1 MTQGAQEAQTATSEP
16 KGGADALPAV
26 DVVVATRNRPDLLR
40 LALDAIWDQTYAGE
54 IICHVVF
61 DQCDPDES
69 VARTGPQRTIRTMTN
84 ERSPGLAGGRNTGI
98 LAGSAPLVAFCDD
111 DDEWLPT
118 KVEKQ
123 VEALAADPAAITAVT
138 GIIVL
143 YADSSVP
150 RVPRPEDM
158 TLAQLVRNRVME
170 AHPSTVMVRRDALLG
185 PIGLV
190 DEELP
195 GSYGEDFDWIIRSAQ
210 AGGFAVVAE
219 PLVKVRWGQSMFSQR
234 WQTIVDSIDYS
245 LNKHSVFHEDPQ
257 ALGRLYGRRAFAL
270 AAMGRT
276 RPALRQA
283 WRTVRVNPRE
293 RRAYLAGAVA
303 LHLVSAERLMKIAH
317 NRGHGI

>member
-1 MTQGAQEAQTATSEP
+1 MTDAVTSP
-16 KGGADALPAV
+16 RV
-26 DVVVATRNRPDLLR
+26 DVVVATRNRPELLR
-40 LALDAIWDQTYAGE
+40 LALDAIWEQTYAGE
-54 IICHVVF
+54 IVCHVVF

-69 VARTGPQRTIRTMTN
+69 VARTSPTREIRVMTN
-84 ERSPGLAGGRNTGI
+84 ERTPGLAGGRNSGI
-98 LAGSAPLVAFCDD
+98 LAGTGELVAFCDD

-123 VEALAADPAAITAVT
+123 VEALAASDALTAVT

-143 YADSSVP
+143 YAEHAVT
-150 RVPRPEDM
+150 RVPRSEDM
-158 TLAQLVRNRVME
+158 TLKQLVRNRVME
-170 AHPSTVMVRRDALLG
+170 AHPSTVMVRREALIG

-195 GSYGEDFDWIIRSAQ
+195 GSYGEDFDWIIRAAK
-210 AGGFAVVAE
+210 AGTFAVVGE

-234 WQTIVDSIDYS
+234 WQTIIDSIDYS
-245 LNKHSVFHEDPQ
+245 LAKHTVFHEDPQ

-270 AAMGRT
+270 AALGQT
-276 RPALRQA
+276 RPALGQA

-303 LHLVSAERLMKIAH
+303 LHVVSAERLMRLAH
-317 NRGHGI
+317 SRGHGI

>member
-1 MTQGAQEAQTATSEP
+1 MTEAVTSP
-16 KGGADALPAV
+16 RV
-26 DVVVATRNRPDLLR
+26 DVVVATRNRPELLR
-40 LALDAIWDQTYAGE
+40 LALDAIWEQTYAGE
-54 IICHVVF
+54 IVCHVVF

-69 VARTGPQRTIRTMTN
+69 VARKSPTREIRVMTN
-84 ERSPGLAGGRNTGI
+84 ERTQGLAGGRNSGI
-98 LAGSAPLVAFCDD
+98 LAGTGELVAFCDD

-123 VEALAADPAAITAVT
+123 VEALAASEALTAVT

-143 YADSSVP
+143 YAEHAVT
-150 RVPRPEDM
+150 RVPRSEDM
-158 TLAQLVRNRVME
+158 TLKQLVRNRVME
-170 AHPSTVMVRRDALLG
+170 AHPSSVMVRREALVG

-195 GSYGEDFDWIIRSAQ
+195 GSYGEDFDWIIRAAK
-210 AGGFAVVAE
+210 AGTFAVVGE

-234 WQTIVDSIDYS
+234 WQTIIDSIDYS
-245 LNKHSVFHEDPQ
+245 LAKHTVFHEDPQ

-270 AAMGRT
+270 AALGQT
-276 RPALRQA
+276 RPALGQA

-303 LHLVSAERLMKIAH
+303 LHVVSAERLMRLAH
-317 NRGHGI
+317 SRGHGI

>member
-1 MTQGAQEAQTATSEP
+1 MTHEVMPSP
-16 KGGADALPAV
+16 RV
-26 DVVVATRNRPDLLR
+26 DVVVATRNRPELLR
-40 LALDAIWDQTYAGE
+40 LALDAIWEQTYAGE
-54 IICHVVF
+54 IVCHVVF

-69 VARTGPQRTIRTMTN
+69 VARSSANRTIKVMTN
-84 ERSPGLAGGRNTGI
+84 ERTPGLAGGRNSGI
-98 LAGSAPLVAFCDD
+98 LAGSGELVAFCDD

-123 VEALAADPAAITAVT
+123 VEALAGASALTAVT

-143 YADSSVP
+143 YAEQAVT
-150 RVPRPEDM
+150 RVPRSEDM
-158 TLAQLVRNRVME
+158 TLKQLVRNRVME
-170 AHPSTVMVRRDALLG
+170 AHPSTVMVRREALVG

-195 GSYGEDFDWIIRSAQ
+195 GSYGEDFDWIIRAAK

-234 WQTIVDSIDYS
+234 WQTIIDSIDYS
-245 LNKHSVFHEDPQ
+245 LAKHSVFHEDPQ
-257 ALGRLYGRRAFAL
+257 ALGRLYGRKAFAL
-270 AAMGRT
+270 AALGQT
-276 RPALRQA
+276 RPALGQA

-317 NRGHGI
+317 SRGHGI

>member
-1 MTQGAQEAQTATSEP
+1 MTDAVTSP
-16 KGGADALPAV
+16 RV
-26 DVVVATRNRPDLLR
+26 DVVVATRNRPELLR
-40 LALDAIWDQTYAGE
+40 LALDAIWEQTYAGK
-54 IICHVVF
+54 IVCHVVF

-69 VARTGPQRTIRTMTN
+69 VARTSPTREIRVMTN
-84 ERSPGLAGGRNTGI
+84 ERTPGLAGGRNSGI
-98 LAGSAPLVAFCDD
+98 LAGTGELVAFCDD

-123 VEALAADPAAITAVT
+123 VEALATSEALTAVT

-143 YADSSVP
+143 YAENAVP
-150 RVPRPEDM
+150 RVPRSEDM
-158 TLAQLVRNRVME
+158 TLKQLVRNRVME
-170 AHPSTVMVRRDALLG
+170 AHPSSVMVRREALVG

-195 GSYGEDFDWIIRSAQ
+195 GSYGEDFDWIIRAAK
-210 AGGFAVVAE
+210 AGSFAVVGE

-234 WQTIVDSIDYS
+234 WQTIIDSIDYS
-245 LNKHSVFHEDPQ
+245 LAKHAVFHEDPQ

-270 AAMGRT
+270 AALGQT
-276 RPALRQA
+276 RPALGQA

-303 LHLVSAERLMKIAH
+303 LHVVSAERLMRLAH
-317 NRGHGI
+317 SRGHGI